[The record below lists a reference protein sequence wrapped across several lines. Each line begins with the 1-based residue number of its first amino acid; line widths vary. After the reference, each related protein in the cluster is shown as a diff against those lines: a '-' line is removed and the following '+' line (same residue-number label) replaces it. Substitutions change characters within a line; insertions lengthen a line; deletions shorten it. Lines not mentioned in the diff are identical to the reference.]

1 MRKLPIHKMNI
12 LHTLYDDI
20 DNPWCGGGGALR
32 TYEIAR
38 RLSHKHEI
46 TILTGAY
53 PNALREE
60 TREGVHIRR
69 VGSDRS
75 YLLSR
80 MSFAHYASRE
90 IARANTDLWVH
101 QFSAFAPLFVS
112 RKKRRDSLLEFFH
125 FMDDHATAKYPML
138 GHIARKAEQ
147 RALRLHPHI
156 LTISPTVTRQLE
168 KRAKNAQFHL
178 VYTGV
183 DQICFDAPWAE
194 ENYILY
200 FGRMDTHNKG
210 IDILLSAFAKLNAP
224 DIRLILSGRGTPQ
237 SKREIRSIANHLNI
251 ANRVEFTGAVTP
263 EQKNT
268 LMGHALFV
276 CTPSRYEGWGIV
288 AIEAAAAAK
297 AVIGTDIPGLADA
310 IRADETGILVPSENP
325 QALANAMNRLLN
337 DALLRKRL
345 GTAGRKW
352 ATQFTWDRTAQAQE
366 EVYLEV
372 IKSQRQ

>member
-1 MRKLPIHKMNI
+1 MNI
-12 LHTLYDDI
+12 LHTSYDDI
-20 DNPWCGGGGALR
+20 NNPWCGGGGALR
-32 TYEIAR
+32 TWEIAR
-38 RLSHKHEI
+38 RLSHKHQI

-53 PNALREE
+53 PNAPREE
-60 TREGVHIRR
+60 TTDGVHIRR

-80 MSFAHYASRE
+80 MSFAYHASRE

-112 RKKRRDSLLEFFH
+112 KKKRRDSLLEFSH
-125 FMDDHATAKYPML
+125 FMGDHAIAKYPLL
-138 GHIARKAEQ
+138 GHIASKAEH

-156 LTISPTVTRQLE
+156 QTVSPTVKHQLE
-168 KRAKNAQFHL
+168 KRAPHAQFYL
-178 VYTGV
+178 VYNGV
-183 DQICFDAPWAE
+183 DQICFEAPWAE

-200 FGRMDTHNKG
+200 FGRMDIHNKG

-237 SKREIRSIANHLNI
+237 SERELREMAHHLNI

-263 EQKNT
+263 EQKNI

-297 AVIGTDIPGLADA
+297 TVIGTNIPGLADA
-310 IRADETGILVPSENP
+310 IRADETGLLVPSENP
-325 QALANAMNRLLN
+325 QALASTMNHLLSKPS
-337 DALLRKRL
+337 LRKRL
-345 GTAGRKW
+345 GQAGRKW

-366 EVYLEV
+366 EVYLKV
-372 IKSQRQ
+372 ATSQRQ

>member
-1 MRKLPIHKMNI
+1 MNI

-32 TYEIAR
+32 TWEIAR
-38 RLSHKHEI
+38 RLSHKHQI

-60 TREGVHIRR
+60 TREGVHIHR

-101 QFSAFAPLFVS
+101 QFSAFAPLYVS
-112 RKKRRDSLLEFFH
+112 AKKRRDSLLEFFH
-125 FMDDHATAKYPML
+125 FMDDHATAKYPVL
-138 GHIARKAEQ
+138 GHIARKAEK

-168 KRAKNAQFHL
+168 KRATNTQFHL

-183 DQICFDAPWAE
+183 DQICFEAPWAE

-200 FGRMDTHNKG
+200 FGRMDIHNKG
-210 IDILLSAFAKLNAP
+210 IDILLSAFARLNAP

-237 SKREIRSIANHLNI
+237 SKREIRSIANRLNI

-263 EQKNT
+263 EQKNS
-268 LMGHALFV
+268 LIGHALFV

-288 AIEAAAAAK
+288 AIEAAAATK

-310 IRADETGILVPSENP
+310 IRADETGLLVPSENP
-325 QALANAMNRLLN
+325 GALASAMKRLLN
-337 DALLRKRL
+337 DPILRKRL

-366 EVYLEV
+366 EVYLKV
-372 IKSQRQ
+372 VKSRSESGWAG

>member
-1 MRKLPIHKMNI
+1 MKI

-38 RLSHKHEI
+38 RLSHKHQI
-46 TILTGAY
+46 TILSGAY
-53 PNALREE
+53 PKAPREE

-80 MSFAHYASRE
+80 MSFAHHASRE
-90 IARANTDLWVH
+90 ITRANTDLWVH

-112 RKKRRDSLLEFFH
+112 KQKRRGSLLEFFH
-125 FMDDHATAKYPML
+125 FMADHATAKYPVL

-168 KRAKNAQFHL
+168 KRATNAQFHL

-200 FGRMDTHNKG
+200 FGRMDIHNKG

-263 EQKNT
+263 EQKNI

-310 IRADETGILVPSENP
+310 IRADETGLLVPSENP
-325 QALANAMNRLLN
+325 QTLASAMNRLLS
-337 DALLRKRL
+337 DPILRKRL

-366 EVYLEV
+366 EVYLKVANNSPQEP
-372 IKSQRQ
+372 QQ

>member
-1 MRKLPIHKMNI
+1 MKI

-20 DNPWCGGGGALR
+20 NNPWCGGGGALR
-32 TYEIAR
+32 TWEIAR
-38 RLSHKHEI
+38 RLSHKHQI
-46 TILTGAY
+46 TIIAGAY
-53 PNALREE
+53 PDAPREE
-60 TREGVHIRR
+60 TVDGVHIRR

-80 MSFAHYASRE
+80 MSFAYHASRE

-112 RKKRRDSLLEFFH
+112 EKKRRDSLLEFFH
-125 FMDDHATAKYPML
+125 FMDDHAIAKYPLL

-147 RALRLHPHI
+147 RALRHHPHI

-168 KRAKNAQFHL
+168 KRATNAQFHL

-183 DQICFDAPWAE
+183 DQICFDAPWTE

-200 FGRMDTHNKG
+200 FGRMDIHNKG

-224 DIRLILSGRGTPQ
+224 DIRLILAGRGTPQ
-237 SKREIRSIANHLNI
+237 SKREIRSIANDLNI

-263 EQKNT
+263 EQKNI

-297 AVIGTDIPGLADA
+297 AVIGTDIPGLSDA
-310 IRADETGILVPSENP
+310 IRADETGLLVPSENP
-325 QALANAMNRLLN
+325 SALASAMNRLLSKPF
-337 DALLRKRL
+337 LRKRL

-352 ATQFTWDRTAQAQE
+352 AAQFTWDRTAQAQE
-366 EVYLEV
+366 EVYLKV
-372 IKSQRQ
+372 ATSQRQ

>member
-1 MRKLPIHKMNI
+1 MNI

-38 RLSHKHEI
+38 RLSHKHQI
-46 TILTGAY
+46 TILSGAY

-60 TREGVHIRR
+60 TVEGVHIRR

-80 MSFAHYASRE
+80 MSFAHHASRE

-101 QFSAFAPLFVS
+101 QFSAFAPLLVS
-112 RKKRRDSLLEFFH
+112 HKKRRNSLLEFFH
-125 FMDDHATAKYPML
+125 FMADHATAKYPLL

-168 KRAKNAQFHL
+168 KRATNAQFHL

-183 DQICFDAPWAE
+183 DQICFDAPWTE

-200 FGRMDTHNKG
+200 FGRMDIHNKG
-210 IDILLSAFAKLNAP
+210 IDILLSAFARLNAP

-237 SKREIRSIANHLNI
+237 NKREIRSIANQLNI

-263 EQKNT
+263 EQKNI

-310 IRADETGILVPSENP
+310 IRADETGLLVPPENP
-325 QALANAMNRLLN
+325 QALASAMKRLLN

-352 ATQFTWDRTAQAQE
+352 AAQFTWDRTAQAQE
-366 EVYLEV
+366 EVYLKV
-372 IKSQRQ
+372 VKSRSEAVYEGE

>member
-1 MRKLPIHKMNI
+1 MPPAKSPVQTPTCGSINSPPLPPSM
-12 LHTLYDDI
+12 
-20 DNPWCGGGGALR
+20 
-32 TYEIAR
+32 
-38 RLSHKHEI
+38 
-46 TILTGAY
+46 Y
-53 PNALREE
+53 PNKKGA
-60 TREGVHIRR
+60 T
-69 VGSDRS
+69 
-75 YLLSR
+75 
-80 MSFAHYASRE
+80 ASS
-90 IARANTDLWVH
+90 N
-101 QFSAFAPLFVS
+101 FSTS
-112 RKKRRDSLLEFFH
+112 
-125 FMDDHATAKYPML
+125 MDDHATAKYPVL

-168 KRAKNAQFHL
+168 KRTTNAQFHL

-183 DQICFDAPWAE
+183 DQICFEAPWAE
-194 ENYILY
+194 QNYILY
-200 FGRMDTHNKG
+200 FGRMDIHNKG

-237 SKREIRSIANHLNI
+237 SKREIQSIANRLNI
-251 ANRVEFTGAVTP
+251 SNRVEFTGAVTP
-263 EQKNT
+263 EQKNS

-310 IRADETGILVPSENP
+310 IRADETGLLVPSENP
-325 QALANAMNRLLN
+325 QALASAMNRLLN
-337 DALLRKRL
+337 DPPLRKRL

-366 EVYLEV
+366 EVYLKVVTSRSE
-372 IKSQRQ
+372 SEWAG

>member
-1 MRKLPIHKMNI
+1 MNI

-38 RLSHKHEI
+38 RLSHKHQI
-46 TILTGAY
+46 TILSGAY
-53 PNALREE
+53 PNALKEE

-69 VGSDRS
+69 VGTDRS

-112 RKKRRDSLLEFFH
+112 RKKRRDSLLEFSH
-125 FMDDHATAKYPML
+125 FMGDHAIAKYPLL

-156 LTISPTVTRQLE
+156 QTVSPTVMRQLE
-168 KRAKNAQFHL
+168 KRAPHAQFHL
-178 VYTGV
+178 VYNGV
-183 DQICFDAPWAE
+183 DQICFEAPWTE

-200 FGRMDTHNKG
+200 FGRMDIHTKG
-210 IDILLSAFAKLNAP
+210 IDSLLSAFARLNAP

-237 SKREIRSIANHLNI
+237 SKREIRSIANQLNI

-263 EQKNT
+263 EQKNI
-268 LMGHALFV
+268 LLGHALFV
-276 CTPSRYEGWGIV
+276 CLPSRYEGWGIV

-310 IRADETGILVPSENP
+310 IRADETGLLVPPENP
-325 QALANAMNRLLN
+325 HALTSAMKRLLS
-337 DALLRKRL
+337 APSLRKRL

-352 ATQFTWDRTAQAQE
+352 AAKFTWDSTAQAQE
-366 EVYLEV
+366 EVYLKV
-372 IKSQRQ
+372 ATSQEPQQ